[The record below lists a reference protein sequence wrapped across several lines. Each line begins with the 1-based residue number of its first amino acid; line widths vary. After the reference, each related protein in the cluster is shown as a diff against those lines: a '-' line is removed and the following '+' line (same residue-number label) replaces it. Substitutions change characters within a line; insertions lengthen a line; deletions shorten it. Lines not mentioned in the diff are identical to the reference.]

1 MMKKGS
7 KLYVRIDSRDKG
19 KSTTN
24 QDFEDHMS
32 FVNNL
37 AKERYFVGGAF
48 SGVDAG
54 MVLMEAKS
62 IEEARE
68 IFLKDPIIERGLYKF
83 ELYEWELMVLSDN
96 IKA

>member
-1 MMKKGS
+1 MKKGS
-7 KLYVRIDSRDKG
+7 RLYVRIDSRDKRI
-19 KSTTN
+19 SATN

-37 AKERYFVGGAF
+37 ANERYFVGGAF

-62 IEEARE
+62 IEDARK
-68 IFLKDPIIERGLYKF
+68 IFQKDPIIERGLYKF

-96 IKA
+96 IEA